1 MADERAVHYD
11 PQWNSSPGRTGRR
24 SSFLPSAGSRF
35 PLFFLFLFSFLCVF
49 GPFPTV
55 SSSSTL
61 LAPHYFEYKLRKKKN
76 SELWPFLQPKTIGH
90 ASSSQGQN
98 EMKREKRREEE
109 KKKRERVPSF
119 LPVSPLG
126 SRQCDQCCV
135 SAFVCYLFDAQWRV
149 WPLAARYSMP
159 KLLPHTFICHP
170 VSWIVEFNSRVGD
183 THAKPSQAIE
193 SRMKSL

>member
-11 PQWNSSPGRTGRR
+11 PQRNSSPGQTGRR
-24 SSFLPSAGSRF
+24 SSFLPSPGSRF

-61 LAPHYFEYKLRKKKN
+61 LAPHYFEYKLRKKRN

-98 EMKREKRREEE
+98 EMKREKRREEK
-109 KKKRERVPSF
+109 KKKRREREFLASCQSPPSGVGSAINAAFQRLFVISLTLSGVSDRWLPDIRCPSF
-119 LPVSPLG
+119 SLTHS
-126 SRQCDQCCV
+126 
-135 SAFVCYLFDAQWRV
+135 FVIQ
-149 WPLAARYSMP
+149 S
-159 KLLPHTFICHP
+159 
-170 VSWIVEFNSRVGD
+170 VG
-183 THAKPSQAIE
+183 
-193 SRMKSL
+193 